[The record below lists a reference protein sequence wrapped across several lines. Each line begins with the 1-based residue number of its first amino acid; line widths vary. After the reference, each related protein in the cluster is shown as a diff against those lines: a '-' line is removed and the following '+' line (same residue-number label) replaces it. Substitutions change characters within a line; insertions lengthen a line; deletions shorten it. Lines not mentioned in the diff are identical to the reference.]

1 MAPSNMTHNL
11 PERSNEASQGLI
23 QGDFDIEALIAE
35 LTIEEK
41 ASLLSGT
48 IATYPK

>member
-1 MAPSNMTHNL
+1 MAPSNMTHSL
-11 PERSNEASQGLI
+11 LERGDQVSQGLI
-23 QGDFDIEALIAE
+23 TGDFDIETLIAE

-48 IATYPK
+48 IAI